1 MDSAG
6 SGKGLVVSFCEH
18 CDDPSGSTDEW
29 NFLASFTGSTLV
41 YIVNWLVSYL
51 VAS

>member
-6 SGKGLVVSFCEH
+6 LGQGLVVSFCEQ
-18 CDDPSGSTDEW
+18 CNEPSGSTDEW

-41 YIVNWLVSYL
+41 YRVNWLVSYL